1 MKQFCES
8 WCAKWILWNEDM
20 WGFAVP
26 VNRDIVLISPIV
38 HVVQTTVKSLHT
50 HTPPSS
56 SELGRLGSYTLNL
69 FPNGLIPKHVRHT
82 RMLCGAATY
91 LLLKILWVWLQLL
104 AVTIQLLSSLFFSQF
119 NFFILSFYP
128 LCPNFFFPPNFAFH
142 FRVFHWH
149 DSCLL
154 LPEPLV
160 SHCLYNPLC
169 VCVCVLN
176 RNPFNPTSNGVF
188 WERYQ
193 TWPLGLVLWPN
204 YIHEKQGF
212 NTCPKAFWNLLW
224 RMCVF

>member
-169 VCVCVLN
+169 VCVCV
-176 RNPFNPTSNGVF
+176 
-188 WERYQ
+188 
-193 TWPLGLVLWPN
+193 
-204 YIHEKQGF
+204 
-212 NTCPKAFWNLLW
+212 
-224 RMCVF
+224 CVKPQSL

>member
-1 MKQFCES
+1 MYWFHLLYTLYKQQS
-8 WCAKWILWNEDM
+8 KAY
-20 WGFAVP
+20 
-26 VNRDIVLISPIV
+26 
-38 HVVQTTVKSLHT
+38 T
-50 HTPPSS
+50 HTPPFS

-104 AVTIQLLSSLFFSQF
+104 AVAIQLLSSLFFSQF

-128 LCPNFFFPPNFAFH
+128 LCPNFVFLQILPFISECFTGMILVCYCQSLLSHIAFITL
-142 FRVFHWH
+142 
-149 DSCLL
+149 CA
-154 LPEPLV
+154 
-160 SHCLYNPLC
+160 C